1 MFQRRLLARIDE
13 DECSL
18 HGVILAAGLIALSRT
33 VKASCERR
41 GDSETG
47 NANLFSVSN
56 RSDPSYCIIFLK
68 FITRQGEVDLHVARL
83 QLHKN
88 ALKWARQCA
97 SYEGTTVSRACPP
110 RWGVKIIF
118 TQAKRSFRKA
128 RSKWP
133 YLMLYSFN
141 LRNYFKTYVPKHGNL
156 TGHYE
161 QSFAVP
167 PDIDDVSEF
176 WKLAHD
182 LNLKLQ
188 VNRAF
193 YSRLLKISQ

>member
-1 MFQRRLLARIDE
+1 
-13 DECSL
+13 
-18 HGVILAAGLIALSRT
+18 
-33 VKASCERR
+33 
-41 GDSETG
+41 
-47 NANLFSVSN
+47 
-56 RSDPSYCIIFLK
+56 
-68 FITRQGEVDLHVARL
+68 
-83 QLHKN
+83 
-88 ALKWARQCA
+88 
-97 SYEGTTVSRACPP
+97 
-110 RWGVKIIF
+110 
-118 TQAKRSFRKA
+118 
-128 RSKWP
+128 
-133 YLMLYSFN
+133 MLYSFN

-193 YSRLLKISQ
+193 YSRLSKNFSRRATSFFCI

>member
-1 MFQRRLLARIDE
+1 
-13 DECSL
+13 
-18 HGVILAAGLIALSRT
+18 
-33 VKASCERR
+33 
-41 GDSETG
+41 
-47 NANLFSVSN
+47 
-56 RSDPSYCIIFLK
+56 
-68 FITRQGEVDLHVARL
+68 
-83 QLHKN
+83 
-88 ALKWARQCA
+88 
-97 SYEGTTVSRACPP
+97 
-110 RWGVKIIF
+110 
-118 TQAKRSFRKA
+118 
-128 RSKWP
+128 
-133 YLMLYSFN
+133 MLYSFN

-193 YSRLLKISQ
+193 YSRLSKISIIFLHLAYSFGQVNSSSFS

>member
-1 MFQRRLLARIDE
+1 
-13 DECSL
+13 
-18 HGVILAAGLIALSRT
+18 
-33 VKASCERR
+33 
-41 GDSETG
+41 
-47 NANLFSVSN
+47 
-56 RSDPSYCIIFLK
+56 
-68 FITRQGEVDLHVARL
+68 
-83 QLHKN
+83 
-88 ALKWARQCA
+88 
-97 SYEGTTVSRACPP
+97 
-110 RWGVKIIF
+110 
-118 TQAKRSFRKA
+118 
-128 RSKWP
+128 
-133 YLMLYSFN
+133 MLYSFN

-193 YSRLLKISQ
+193 YSRLSKISQDEQHHFFAFSLFFRSGQLVFIQLKSVRY